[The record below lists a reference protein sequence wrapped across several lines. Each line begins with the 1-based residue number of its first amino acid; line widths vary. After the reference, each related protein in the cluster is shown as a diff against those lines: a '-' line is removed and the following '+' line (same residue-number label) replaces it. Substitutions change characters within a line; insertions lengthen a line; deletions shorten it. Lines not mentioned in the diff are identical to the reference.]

1 MNIDFTVKKIAK
13 IFNGK
18 IIGDNEV
25 TIKGI
30 GTIEN
35 ANKGDITF
43 LSNAKYID
51 YLDKTNA
58 SAVIIDNSLTIPK
71 KYKPTLIKVTNAYES
86 FAILLTE
93 INKANIEKKANLFS
107 LQTI

>member
-35 ANKGDITF
+35 ANKEDITF
-43 LSNAKYID
+43 LSNAKYIN
-51 YLDKTNA
+51 YLNTTNA

-71 KYKPTLIKVTNAYES
+71 KCKPTLIKVTKAYES
-86 FAILLTE
+86 YAILLTE
-93 INKANIEKKANLFS
+93 INIFNFFSKIEA
-107 LQTI
+107 